1 MNTEQIP
8 ESPFLTRD
16 PIPTDTVERVS
27 AEFRADPRTG
37 AVVSFQGVVRADEIA
52 EGTVSAIEFS
62 AHEAMAERAIHDLIA
77 RLTTETSSGVPRVY
91 LRHALGRVPVGG
103 VPIVI
108 VVGTGHRAEAFA
120 LCGGIL
126 EALKHEV
133 PIYGK
138 ELTEGGG
145 HHWKVNR

>member
-1 MNTEQIP
+1 MSEHQMP
-8 ESPFLTRD
+8 KGPFLTRD
-16 PIPTDTVERVS
+16 PIPADTVERVS
-27 AEFRADPRTG
+27 AELRADPRIG

-62 AHEAMAERAIHDLIA
+62 AHKEMAERTIEDLIA
-77 RLTTETSSGVPRVY
+77 RLTPQETASATRIY

-120 LCGGIL
+120 LCSGIL

-133 PIYGK
+133 PLYGK
-138 ELTEGGG
+138 ELTAEGGYG
-145 HHWKVNR
+145 WKTNT